1 MLYDTPAGTDQC
13 GAGRA
18 MAVAGAF
25 I

>member
-1 MLYDTPAGTDQC
+1 MLYDTSAGTDQC

>member
-1 MLYDTPAGTDQC
+1 MLYDTSAGTDQC
-13 GAGRA
+13 AAGRA